1 MTTTRRRIAL
11 LVLFVLACALPPGAQ
26 ASALHDNIATATV
39 EVDDGRAFDFS
50 WDLSKQRGGDVD
62 HRNTAEAAARCTR
75 CQATAIAFQIVIAS
89 QAGRVAPINTAV
101 ALNHQCTE
109 CVVVA
114 EARQF
119 VRVVKDPVKLTGA
132 GRNELADVRR
142 DVAALE
148 AQDLPI
154 DQLHQAIE
162 LQETRVLKV
171 LHTELVRKSD
181 PDTEAKVLSRSVEQD
196 TDLG

>member
-11 LVLFVLACALPPGAQ
+11 LVLIVLACALPPGAQ
-26 ASALHDNIATATV
+26 AAALDDNIATATI
-39 EVDDGRAFDFS
+39 EVDDGTAFDFA
-50 WDLSKQRGGDVD
+50 WDLSRQRGGDVL

-75 CQATAIAFQIVIAS
+75 CEATAIAFQIVIAS
-89 QAGRVAPINTAV
+89 RAERVAPINTAV

-119 VRVVKDPVKLTGA
+119 VRVVDQPVKLTRA
-132 GRNELADVRR
+132 GRNELADVRG
-142 DVAALE
+142 DLAALE

-162 LQETRVLKV
+162 LQEARVLKV
-171 LHTELVRKSD
+171 LNTELVRKSD